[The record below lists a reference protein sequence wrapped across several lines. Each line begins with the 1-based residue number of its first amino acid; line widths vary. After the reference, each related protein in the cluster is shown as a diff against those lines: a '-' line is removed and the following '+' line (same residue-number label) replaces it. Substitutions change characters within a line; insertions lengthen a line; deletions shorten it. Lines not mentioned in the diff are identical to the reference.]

1 MQSQIPEINKVVDS
15 FSEVLAIPTFAS
27 INPGVFKA
35 LAKSSVPFIYKQ
47 EFNRDIINILSR
59 SHGNNTV
66 DIRTGD
72 YANPQ
77 NYISVEN
84 RKYIKLSL
92 AEYLAN
98 PSVGYLGNYKIS
110 ENWLAETKITPPNL

>member
-1 MQSQIPEINKVVDS
+1 MQSQIPEINRAVNS
-15 FSEVLAIPTFAS
+15 FSEVFAIPAFVS
-27 INPGVFKA
+27 INPDVFHA

-47 EFNRDIINILSR
+47 EIKSDIVSTLVQ
-59 SHGNNTV
+59 SHGNTVV

-84 RKYIKLSL
+84 RKYIKLPLS
-92 AEYLAN
+92 EYLNN

-110 ENWLAETKITPPNL
+110 DALLAESKITPPNL